1 MTTQILLLQQNFY
14 IIWYSISYIVI
25 KIFRQ
30 NIKLFINKLPF
41 MFLKSTTYRG
51 GNEVD
56 RANNQMKKN
65 VHWTEYFFFIKFY
78 MDGYICKI
86 IKFQILITMN
96 QCNSCV

>member
-41 MFLKSTTYRG
+41 MFLKSTTDRG

-56 RANNQMKKN
+56 LEQ
-65 VHWTEYFFFIKFY
+65 
-78 MDGYICKI
+78 I
-86 IKFQILITMN
+86 IKWRKMNWIFLFYQILYGWIYMQDYQVSN
-96 QCNSCV
+96 IDYNESM